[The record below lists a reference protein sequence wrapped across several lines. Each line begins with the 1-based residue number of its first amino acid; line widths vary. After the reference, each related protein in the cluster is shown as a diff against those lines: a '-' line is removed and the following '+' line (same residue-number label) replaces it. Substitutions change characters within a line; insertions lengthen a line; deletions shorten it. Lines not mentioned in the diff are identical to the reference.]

1 MTKRPTNSD
10 RAQRTRTVATVLTI
24 ISVGSFLFLF
34 VAGFKLDFPDTEFGL
49 WIRVPIVFLPFVT
62 LFALAI
68 QVWRLMVSAAKSKR
82 SLDPMTRSFLLFLGP
97 IGFLWAVFLLTRPP
111 YDVDSSSGEE

>member
-1 MTKRPTNSD
+1 
-10 RAQRTRTVATVLTI
+10 VLTI

-34 VAGFKLDFPDTEFGL
+34 IAGFKLDFPDTEFGL

-97 IGFLWAVFLLTRPP
+97 IGFLWAV
-111 YDVDSSSGEE
+111 SSDGAK